1 MTYWIGRIEP
11 SMWFEGAWWQEMLPS
26 DVRLAVLSL
35 GVGRLT
41 PEELEKA
48 HAQILDKVEV
58 LEREGVDVINV
69 GGSPVVT
76 AYGMAGHARLLEEI
90 GARVT
95 RPFVTALQAELE
107 GIRAVGAS
115 RVAVASPY
123 PGMQTERRVG
133 ILRGEGFDV
142 VGSESLDIE
151 RNRDIAVLD
160 PAEVADFA
168 VRVAE
173 ASTRAEAVYLPCGSL
188 PVISVIEDIE
198 SRTGLPVVA
207 CAQAQVAACLKRVSY
222 PTPIEGFGRLLR
234 AVGTPVPA

>member
-1 MTYWIGRIEP
+1 
-11 SMWFEGAWWQEMLPS
+11 MWFEGAWWEEMLPA

-41 PEELEKA
+41 PEQLEKA
-48 HAQILDKVEV
+48 HEQILDKVDV

-76 AYGMAGHARLLEEI
+76 AYGMAGHARLVEEI
-90 GARVT
+90 GARVS

-107 GIRAVGAS
+107 GIRAVGAT

-123 PGMQTERRVG
+123 PVAQTERRIG
-133 ILRGEGFDV
+133 ILREEGIEV
-142 VGSESLDIE
+142 VGAESLDIE

-160 PAEVADFA
+160 PSDVADFC
-168 VRVAE
+168 VRVAS
-173 ASTRAEAVYLPCGSL
+173 ASPEAEAVYLPCGSL
-188 PVISVIEDIE
+188 PVISVIEEIE

-207 CAQAQVAACLKRVSY
+207 CAQAQVAACLRRVNY
-222 PTPIEGFGRLLR
+222 PTPISGFGRLLR
-234 AVGTPVPA
+234 ELGTPIPA

>member
-48 HAQILDKVEV
+48 HEQILAKVE
-58 LEREGVDVINV
+58 LLDREGVDVINV

-90 GARVT
+90 GARVS
-95 RPFVTALQAELE
+95 RPFVTALQAEIE
-107 GIRAVGAS
+107 GIRAVGAN
-115 RVAVASPY
+115 RVAIASPY
-123 PGMQTERRVG
+123 PTAQTQRRVG
-133 ILRGEGFDV
+133 ILEEEGFRV
-142 VGSESLDIE
+142 VGAESLDIE

-160 PAEVADFA
+160 PADVADFA

-173 ASTRAEAVYLPCGSL
+173 SSPIAEVVYLPCGSL
-188 PVISVIEDIE
+188 PVISVIEEIE

-207 CAQAQVAACLKRVSY
+207 CAQAQVAACLKRVNY
-222 PTPIEGFGRLLR
+222 PTAIEGYGRLLR
-234 AVGTPVPA
+234 EAAPVGA

>member
-41 PEELEKA
+41 PEQLEAA
-48 HAQILDKVEV
+48 HAQILEKVDV

-90 GARVT
+90 GARVS

-107 GIRAVGAS
+107 AIRAVGAS
-115 RVAVASPY
+115 GVAVASPY
-123 PGMQTERRVG
+123 PVAQTQRRVG
-133 ILRGEGFDV
+133 ILEEEGFGV
-142 VGSESLDIE
+142 VGAESLDIE

-160 PAEVADFA
+160 PSEVADFA
-168 VRVAE
+168 VRVASSSVG
-173 ASTRAEAVYLPCGSL
+173 ADAVYLPCGSL
-188 PVISVIEDIE
+188 PVISVIDEIE

-207 CAQAQVAACLKRVSY
+207 CAQAQVAACLKLVDY

-234 AVGTPVPA
+234 EVGTPVAA

>member
-48 HAQILDKVEV
+48 HAQILEKVDV

-95 RPFVTALQAELE
+95 RPYVTALQAELE
-107 GIRAVGAS
+107 GIRAVGAT

-123 PGMQTERRVG
+123 PVAQTERRIG
-133 ILRGEGFDV
+133 ILRDEGFDV
-142 VGSESLDIE
+142 VAAESLDIE
-151 RNRDIAVLD
+151 RNREIAELD
-160 PAEVADFA
+160 PSAVADLA
-168 VRVAE
+168 VRVAS
-173 ASTRAEAVYLPCGSL
+173 STEGVQAVYLPCGSL
-188 PVISVIEDIE
+188 PVISVIEEIE
-198 SRTGLPVVA
+198 DRAGLPVVA
-207 CAQAQVAACLKRVSY
+207 CAQAQVAACLRRVAY
-222 PTPIEGFGRLLR
+222 PTPIFGFGRLLR
-234 AVGTPVPA
+234 EFAAPVPA